1 VTLFDCRKPADRDR
15 GVIAAI
21 AAVKRGDLVVLP
33 TDTLYGLGC
42 DAFKKLSVSSLLRT
56 KGRGRN
62 MPSAVLVGSRR
73 TLDGLAYRL
82 PKSARTLAEAFWP
95 GALTMIIAHSP
106 TLEWDLGETNG
117 TVAVRMPLHPV
128 ALEVLRETG
137 PMAVS
142 SANKTG
148 QPPALTAAEAQ
159 EQLGFPVKVYLEAG
173 PCPETVPS
181 TIVDMTRSVPRVVR
195 SGAISVAQLQAVLPE
210 LEGPP
215 EPPPAPS
222 SEPPPAPSSEPSPE
236 SASEPPPSEPPPA
249 SSAEPDARVAGAA
262 APEA

>member
-62 MPSAVLVGSRR
+62 VPPPVLVGSRR
-73 TLDGLAYRL
+73 TLDGIAYRL
-82 PKSARTLAEAFWP
+82 PDSARTLAEAFWP
-95 GALTMIIAHSP
+95 GALTIIIAHSP
-106 TLEWDLGETNG
+106 TLEWDLGDTNG

-148 QPPALTAAEAQ
+148 QPPAVTAAQAQ

-173 PCPETVPS
+173 PSPESLPS
-181 TIVDMTRSVPRVVR
+181 TIVDVTRSVPRVVR
-195 SGAISVAQLQAVLPE
+195 AGAISLDRLQEVLPE
-210 LEGPP
+210 LQGPP
-215 EPPPAPS
+215 EP
-222 SEPPPAPSSEPSPE
+222 
-236 SASEPPPSEPPPA
+236 
-249 SSAEPDARVAGAA
+249 AGAA
-262 APEA
+262 AGPGAGAAAGATAGTGAGAAPPEA

>member
-1 VTLFDCRKPADRDR
+1 VADWRLVTLFDCRKPADRDR
-15 GVIAAI
+15 GVTAAI

-62 MPSAVLVGSRR
+62 MPPPVLVGSRR
-73 TLDGLAYRL
+73 TLDGIAYRL
-82 PKSARTLAEAFWP
+82 PASARTLAEAFWP
-95 GALTMIIAHSP
+95 GALTIIIAHSP
-106 TLEWDLGETNG
+106 TLEWDLGDTNG

-142 SANKTG
+142 SANKSG
-148 QPPALTAAEAQ
+148 QPPAVTAAQAQ

-173 PCPETVPS
+173 PSPESLPS
-181 TIVDMTRSVPRVVR
+181 TIVDVTRSVPRIVR
-195 SGAISVAQLQAVLPE
+195 SGAINLDRLREVLPE
-210 LEGPP
+210 LQGPP
-215 EPPPAPS
+215 EPAGTAAGS
-222 SEPPPAPSSEPSPE
+222 G
-236 SASEPPPSEPPPA
+236 
-249 SSAEPDARVAGAA
+249 AGAA